1 MKYWICPKL
10 FLTTGGQ
17 KIPSKSC
24 GIKYSW
30 CQSQCLRVF
39 DHMSCSLS
47 YLDASIRPN
56 KKVILE
62 VFLVCCVCNF
72 QTVKNV
78 DDLSGARGCILILHP
93 INPLNCFCHECL
105 KRRMPLE
112 GSVTVQK
119 HSNLDARQKAFCWT
133 AAVCSLWERW
143 RPVTV
148 TRDLQSLLMDLNH
161 WLGCLSEYLAS

>member
-1 MKYWICPKL
+1 MWLKVLLMSRSVFKSFWSHVLL
-10 FLTTGGQ
+10 FILPG
-17 KIPSKSC
+17 
-24 GIKYSW
+24 
-30 CQSQCLRVF
+30 CQYQ
-39 DHMSCSLS
+39 
-47 YLDASIRPN
+47 AQQ
-56 KKVILE
+56 KVILE

-112 GSVTVQK
+112 GRVTVQK

-143 RPVTV
+143 RPVTE
-148 TRDLQSLLMDLNH
+148 TRDLQSLLLDLNH